1 MAQRIKTVQESDLR
15 MLGDLARNI
24 QRVLPVT
31 QADIDAAAAL
41 GKGWVVT
48 RVFEV
53 SDPLDNL
60 RGGTQLVIR
69 QNSILP
75 GQSVQRVLIVSGPG
89 GQTVVIRGTDY
100 IVLPDAIANSLSYV
114 KAFGGTE
121 QRNLPD
127 NYIERQFIYMMDG
140 SYLQTDIVPT
150 YDCKVEIDFETTG
163 LTPGG
168 TAGILGGRSNTNVG
182 CGLSLRYANSIFAVD
197 AFGLNS
203 NDTYTSSVAPTAN
216 TRYKFTYDNQ
226 VATLESGGSTLFTN
240 TMTGTQANGAALAIN
255 AMNSDGTTVIPGAG
269 IYLYSF
275 KVWNAQGELVAD
287 YVPAIQK
294 GTVPVVGFYDTVSKT
309 FKTATAGTFAA
320 GGEAV
325 PTPDAP
331 MDIVS
336 NNGVLKYG
344 FNYYSYNVTR
354 QLSVANYPVELDR
367 SISYSNGV
375 LTCGITGS
383 VGSTNRGLYP
393 TWDMSFTAGH
403 KYACVVMAKG
413 DTRINLGLASIIP
426 SGSVTGGSASDGF
439 YTLTS
444 NYVWYAKRW
453 ECNTDSSARL
463 NLRVAGTNVG
473 QYASFKDILVIDLT
487 AIFGAGNEPT
497 TSSDIIQRTVEIYTD
512 GTVETI
518 NAHGKNLFNKNGTLA
533 NGYYKPADGDW
544 VASAA
549 FRTQDYIKASPNT
562 NYALTVTN
570 LQSGGNFLVMSAW
583 DSEHNWLGTVAS
595 NTTSGAAGTSI
606 TITGIA
612 PTNTAYLSVSVAIDF
627 RDINTLQLEKGSAAT
642 EYAPYY
648 DGGTATAEMLL
659 KVGNYQDQHEII
671 DGTVTRRVGVKV
683 LDGTESFGG
692 GQASGVQCVQITK
705 AALGISSDTLPADS
719 LDLICT
725 HYKAVNGSD
734 WAQSKPN
741 TIKVGSGYLFFNTQ
755 YVRDSSSFEAYL
767 ADQYAAGTPVIV
779 IYPLATPTTETVTGQ
794 TLQVTDDDNVLE
806 ITQAS
811 LNNLE
816 LEAEYQAAVSLTI
829 QEVQD
834 ANLDPNVEV
843 TIN

>member
-15 MLGDLARNI
+15 MLGDLARSI

-100 IVLPDAIANSLSYV
+100 IVLPDAIADSLSYV

-121 QRNLPD
+121 QN
-127 NYIERQFIYMMDG
+127 
-140 SYLQTDIVPT
+140 
-150 YDCKVEIDFETTG
+150 
-163 LTPGG
+163 G
-168 TAGILGGRSNTNVG
+168 T
-182 CGLSLRYANSIFAVD
+182 
-197 AFGLNS
+197 
-203 NDTYTSSVAPTAN
+203 
-216 TRYKFTYDNQ
+216 
-226 VATLESGGSTLFTN
+226 
-240 TMTGTQANGAALAIN
+240 
-255 AMNSDGTTVIPGAG
+255 
-269 IYLYSF
+269 
-275 KVWNAQGELVAD
+275 
-287 YVPAIQK
+287 
-294 GTVPVVGFYDTVSKT
+294 
-309 FKTATAGTFAA
+309 
-320 GGEAV
+320 
-325 PTPDAP
+325 PTPDTP
-331 MDIVS
+331 VDIVC
-336 NNGVLKYG
+336 NNGVLKV
-344 FNYYSYNVTR
+344 NS
-354 QLSVANYPVELDR
+354 Q
-367 SISYSNGV
+367 
-375 LTCGITGS
+375 
-383 VGSTNRGLYP
+383 
-393 TWDMSFTAGH
+393 
-403 KYACVVMAKG
+403 
-413 DTRINLGLASIIP
+413 
-426 SGSVTGGSASDGF
+426 
-439 YTLTS
+439 
-444 NYVWYAKRW
+444 
-453 ECNTDSSARL
+453 
-463 NLRVAGTNVG
+463 G
-473 QYASFKDILVIDLT
+473 Q
-487 AIFGAGNEPT
+487 
-497 TSSDIIQRTVEIYTD
+497 IYTD

-659 KVGNYQDQHEII
+659 KVGDYQDVQSII
-671 DGTVTRRVGVKV
+671 DGVVTRNVGVKV

-794 TLQVTDDDNVLE
+794 TLQVTDGDNVLE

-816 LEAEYQAAVSLTI
+816 LEAQYQAAVSLTI